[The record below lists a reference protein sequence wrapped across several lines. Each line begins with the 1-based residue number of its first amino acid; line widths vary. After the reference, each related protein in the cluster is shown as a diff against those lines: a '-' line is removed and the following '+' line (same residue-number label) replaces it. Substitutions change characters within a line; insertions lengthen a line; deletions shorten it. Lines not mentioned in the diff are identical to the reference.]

1 MELSP
6 VTVENPYNHLSG
18 SAVSSVPPI
27 DNSHFRF
34 TVVLDVLVYASLF
47 WRDYSMP
54 GQLLVAHYISFVA
67 ISDIAGVFLPP
78 DKRHWFNLFRFIGGL
93 SLLVLVVALAG
104 KGLNSGMLAVT
115 VLSVVLLTARLFQ
128 SGLQIKKYGPWLT
141 HLRHYPEYA
150 MAYFKHAN
158 RSNRMALG
166 YLAIASGMLFFP
178 QLAYWTHYNG
188 GEARLDDILT
198 GFQAQSGIHFALKLL
213 VFETLI
219 LNPAK
224 KCLARSLIAILFVFQ
239 WPFMLSMFYLAPLPV
254 VHAVVECFEI
264 YLAVLAFKFWRE
276 SISDLGA
283 TAKAD

>member
-1 MELSP
+1 M
-6 VTVENPYNHLSG
+6 TVENPYSD
-18 SAVSSVPPI
+18 SSESPTSSVPPI
-27 DNSHFRF
+27 DNRQLRF

-47 WRDYSMP
+47 WRDYSEP

-67 ISDIAGVFLPP
+67 ISDIAGLFLPP
-78 DKRHWFNLFRFIGGL
+78 DKRHWFNLFRFIGAL
-93 SLLVLVVALAG
+93 SLLLLVVALAE
-104 KGLNSGMLAVT
+104 KGLDSGMLAVT
-115 VLSVVLLTARLFQ
+115 VLSVLLLIARLFH
-128 SGLQIKKYGPWLT
+128 SGLQIKRYGPRLT

-150 MAYFKHAN
+150 MTYFRHAN

-239 WPFMLSMFYLAPLPV
+239 WPFMLSMFYLAPLPF
-254 VHAVVECFEI
+254 VHAVVECFEV
-264 YLAVLAFKFWRE
+264 YLAILAFKYWRE
-276 SISDLGA
+276 SLSDLGPA
-283 TAKAD
+283 AQPD

>member
-1 MELSP
+1 MELSV
-6 VTVENPYNHLSG
+6 VTVENPYNEPSG
-18 SAVSSVPPI
+18 SPVSSVPPI
-27 DNSHFRF
+27 DNNDFRF
-34 TVVLDVLVYASLF
+34 TIVLDVLVYASLF
-47 WRDYSMP
+47 WRDYSVP

-67 ISDIAGVFLPP
+67 ISDIAGLFLPP

-93 SLLVLVVALAG
+93 SLLLLMVALAG
-104 KGLNSGMLAVT
+104 KGLDSGMLAVT
-115 VLSVVLLTARLFQ
+115 VLSVLLLTARLFH
-128 SGLQIKKYGPWLT
+128 SGLQITKYGPWLT

-150 MAYFKHAN
+150 MVYFGHAT

-224 KCLARSLIAILFVFQ
+224 KCLARSLIAILFVIQ

-254 VHAVVECFEI
+254 VHAVIEFFEV
-264 YLAVLAFKFWRE
+264 YLAILAFKYWRE
-276 SISDLGA
+276 SRSDLGA
-283 TAKAD
+283 AARSD

>member
-1 MELSP
+1 
-6 VTVENPYNHLSG
+6 
-18 SAVSSVPPI
+18 
-27 DNSHFRF
+27 
-34 TVVLDVLVYASLF
+34 
-47 WRDYSMP
+47 
-54 GQLLVAHYISFVA
+54 VA

-78 DKRHWFNLFRFIGGL
+78 DKRHWFNLFRFIGSL
-93 SLLVLVVALAG
+93 SLLVLLAALAS
-104 KGLNSGMLAVT
+104 KGVNSGMLVVT
-115 VLSVVLLTARLFQ
+115 ALSVVLLTARLFQ
-128 SGLQIKKYGPWLT
+128 SGLQIKKHGPWLT

-219 LNPAK
+219 SNPAK
-224 KCLARSLIAILFVFQ
+224 KCLARGLIALLFVLQ
-239 WPFMLSMFYLAPLPV
+239 WPFMLPMFYLAPLPV
-254 VHAVVECFEI
+254 VHAVVEFFEI
-264 YLAVLAFKFWRE
+264 YLAVLAFKSRFRTRPLRPE
-276 SISDLGA
+276 PPPSYKSSVDMKLLHLPGA
-283 TAKAD
+283 RCSLRGDIHCTEKGIVTPR